1 MGRRNASRSS
11 AQRCQA
17 TDSKRDDG
25 RLLSQYYIR
34 ESRSSKRWIIYLE
47 GGWYCFDEKS
57 CNHRWSR
64 SRNLM
69 SSTLWPETRSV
80 GGILS
85 PDPEEN
91 PYWWDANQVF
101 LPYCSSDTWSGA
113 SHSSRKE
120 NWIVHD
126 TKSHPKGT
134 PVVVDQRAAWRKL
147 YGHSP
152 PCGAGVNRLVLTS
165 PSVVHCQFFELFG
178 APWSTASKL
187 ASLWNCSTEHEFLLR
202 GEFSFLGSLIIIEVI
217 KDLLNK
223 ELFSADMLLL
233 AGSSKRKRTR
243 CCMGKSKNISN
254 EAPNKSQHQN
264 FAERGSPATMMFD
277 TGRPKQYEH

>member
-1 MGRRNASRSS
+1 MPVTTVLFLEGPALPIFSGL
-11 AQRCQA
+11 QF
-17 TDSKRDDG
+17 K
-25 RLLSQYYIR
+25 LLIYYIR

-113 SHSSRKE
+113 SHSTRK
-120 NWIVHD
+120 
-126 TKSHPKGT
+126 G
-134 PVVVDQRAAWRKL
+134 
-147 YGHSP
+147 
-152 PCGAGVNRLVLTS
+152 
-165 PSVVHCQFFELFG
+165 
-178 APWSTASKL
+178 
-187 ASLWNCSTEHEFLLR
+187 
-202 GEFSFLGSLIIIEVI
+202 
-217 KDLLNK
+217 
-223 ELFSADMLLL
+223 
-233 AGSSKRKRTR
+233 
-243 CCMGKSKNISN
+243 
-254 EAPNKSQHQN
+254 
-264 FAERGSPATMMFD
+264 
-277 TGRPKQYEH
+277 